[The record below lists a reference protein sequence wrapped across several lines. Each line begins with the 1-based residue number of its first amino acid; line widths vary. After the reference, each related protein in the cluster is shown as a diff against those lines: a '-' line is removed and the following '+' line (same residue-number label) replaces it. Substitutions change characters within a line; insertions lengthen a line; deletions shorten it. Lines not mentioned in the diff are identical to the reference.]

1 MHTHACVCVLC
12 MHTHACVC
20 MCILCMYTCVCKQE
34 ATMLFQWSQ
43 PSLVTRA
50 GGSSNQEITSRGRK
64 EPRLLVPQ
72 VSREDSSSCSS
83 RFHLMMCEM

>member
-34 ATMLFQWSQ
+34 ATMLFQWPQ